1 MQRIPLIILSFIL
14 FGIMP
19 QIHAQEAQ
27 FNVVDCPFVVLYP
40 EVEGETMYCAELTVP
55 ENRQQNT
62 GKVITL
68 AVVVVK
74 SQSAPDGVPVVNL
87 EGGPGGSATAA
98 VDAWYVS
105 ALRELGDI
113 ILIDQR
119 GTGRSEPSLN
129 CDEFTDDSTTFE
141 DFMDEAS
148 EVAIAIEM
156 ACRERLEAEGIDVG
170 AYNTRE
176 NAADIADLVR
186 AMGYDQVNLY
196 GSSYGTRLAL
206 VVMRDHPD
214 IVRSAIL
221 DAVYPFGIDEHS
233 EQTPNGEAA
242 ITGIINACMQDAAC
256 NVAYPDLMNV
266 FVRTVNNL
274 NDEPL
279 SVYDTEFEEDIPF
292 TGDDLVNMI
301 FSMLYDTQQIGLV
314 PYLIYTSYERDA
326 ATLSD
331 FGSELTA
338 EDESGE
344 AVDEFFSPLSG
355 LSDEEVAILMMEY
368 VEADSFEAAETYIDS
383 LTEAE
388 YEELI
393 IMLEQD
399 YILLQ
404 YLELD
409 SFAALWEITDPMS
422 WEEYNELLDA
432 AYGII
437 DDDSEGMYNS
447 VHCRETLPFTSL
459 DDVQAQSE
467 SVDEPIRSALML
479 GVQAQ
484 FESCDIWDVAPAAPD
499 EIAQTVSDIPTLL
512 LSGEFDPI
520 TPPAWGQ
527 AAASTLSRGYHYT
540 LPGMGHGTVDIEAC
554 PTQIAVDFLTNP
566 SAQPDASCIAEM
578 PGVTFYFR

>member
-1 MQRIPLIILSFIL
+1 MQRILVMIFFIL
-14 FGIMP
+14 FASITP
-19 QIHAQEAQ
+19 QLSAQEAQ
-27 FNVVDCPFVVLYP
+27 FNVVDCPFAVLYP

-55 ENRQQNT
+55 ENRQNNT
-62 GKVITL
+62 GAVATL
-68 AVVVVK
+68 AVVVIK
-74 SQSAPDGVPVVNL
+74 SQSAPDGVPVINL

-98 VDAWYVS
+98 ADAWYVS

-129 CDEFTDDSTTFE
+129 CDEFTDESTTFE
-141 DFMDEAS
+141 NFMDDAG

-186 AMGYDQVNLY
+186 AMGYDSVNLY

-214 IVRSAIL
+214 VVRSAIL

-233 EQTPNGEAA
+233 EQTPNGEIA
-242 ITGIINACMQDAAC
+242 ITGVIDACMQDATC
-256 NVAYPDLMNV
+256 NAAYPDLMNV
-266 FVRTVNNL
+266 FVTTVNNL
-274 NDEPL
+274 NDDPL
-279 SVYDTEFEEDIPF
+279 WVYDYEFEEEIPL

-301 FSMLYDTQQIGLV
+301 FSMLYDTEQIGLV

-326 ATLSD
+326 ATLAD
-331 FGSELTA
+331 FGSELVE

-344 AVDEFFSPLSG
+344 TVDEFFSPLAA

-368 VEADSFEAAETYIDS
+368 VEAGSFEETEAYIDS
-383 LTEAE
+383 LTETE
-388 YEELI
+388 FEELI

-399 YILLQ
+399 YMLLQ

-409 SFAALWEITDPMS
+409 SFAALWEITEPMS

-459 DDVQAQSE
+459 DEVRAQSE
-467 SVDEPIRSALML
+467 IVSEPIRSALML

-484 FESCDIWDVAPAAPD
+484 FDSCDIWDVAPAAPD

-520 TPPAWGQ
+520 TPPAWGEL
-527 AAASTLSRGYHYT
+527 AASTLSQGYHYT
-540 LPGMGHGTVDIEAC
+540 LPGMGHGTVDIHDC
-554 PTQIAVDFLTNP
+554 PTQLAVAFLGNP
-566 SAQPDASCIAEM
+566 SVQPDASCIAAM
-578 PGVTFYFR
+578 PGVTFYLR